1 MEKTIN
7 IVYDA
12 LPTPQIQYEG
22 PEGTVWYSNK
32 RNDNY
37 HNIYMSACHNP
48 NPDDSYMMMEP
59 IVAAPWQYNINY
71 LSKFRKVFGCF
82 NRAFVGTAI
91 NDKYIPINY
100 GTEINQVD
108 ADQLRSTWLPWNQ
121 RRPGIVIMAGDKSSK
136 HHASIYA
143 LRLMIADFF
152 YKSKLEV
159 AWYGPSNCNRPYYK
173 GYIKNKIA
181 KINEYQFHLCNE
193 NTYDEIYSYNYLTEK
208 LPQGIYGG
216 AVPLYIGC
224 YNIDE
229 LAPPHSF
236 FDLRSFVKYEHK
248 TLNLLRQPLLRTIMS
263 FNKNNFE
270 QYQETAY
277 KYIKDPMGLF
287 YHVDM
292 KRVFCKILNEYFP
305 EHP

>member
-1 MEKTIN
+1 MDKTIN

-22 PEGTVWYSNK
+22 PEGTIWYSNK
-32 RNDNY
+32 RNDNCY
-37 HNIYMSACHNP
+37 NIYMSACHNP
-48 NPDDSYMMMEP
+48 NPDDSYIMTEP

-82 NRAFVGTAI
+82 DRAFIGTAI

-121 RRPGIVIMAGDKSSK
+121 RKPGIVIMAGDKSSK

-152 YKSKLEV
+152 YKSKFEV

-173 GYIKNKIA
+173 GHIANKIS
-181 KINEYQFHLCNE
+181 KINEYQFHLCSE

-229 LAPPHSF
+229 LAPPQSF
-236 FDLRSFVKYEHK
+236 FDLRNFVKYEHK
-248 TLNLLRQPLLRTIMS
+248 TINLLRQPLLRTIMS

-270 QYQETAY
+270 QYQDTAY

-292 KRVFCKILNEYFP
+292 KRFFCKMLNEYFP